1 MADAAISISVIAA
14 SVYLTIAG
22 LLVTRM
28 LIGLALT
35 WRIWWRARP
44 APGSWTGGM
53 LRVRISDSIVAPVTV
68 GSAVLIPTGFCDWPP
83 MQRRAVLLHERSHA
97 ANGDFYV
104 QVLAALDC
112 DFLVHSARLV
122 ASGAAD
128 CVGRNHQ
135 RRCGHRGPGRSRGLR
150 RNPGRDRKY
159 GTVPNGGRGDGA
171 PLRSRTPDRAN
182 PVRDRFAQGSVPV
195 DALARRDGLPAVI
208 ACASP
213 AIEPPANPSLNTSL
227 AIADFMVGTIDGRT
241 LPRDTSVSVINWMAG
256 VNRIFKER
264 NQQLGTLR
272 DRQSS
277 LAEQD
282 GRLRSK
288 MATESSRQV
297 LDQLTKQEGDILAQ
311 QEELGR
317 NIGELEDPKAIAEI
331 VQHEGYTSWPPKG

>member
-1 MADAAISISVIAA
+1 
-14 SVYLTIAG
+14 
-22 LLVTRM
+22 
-28 LIGLALT
+28 
-35 WRIWWRARP
+35 
-44 APGSWTGGM
+44 
-53 LRVRISDSIVAPVTV
+53 
-68 GSAVLIPTGFCDWPP
+68 
-83 MQRRAVLLHERSHA
+83 
-97 ANGDFYV
+97 
-104 QVLAALDC
+104 
-112 DFLVHSARLV
+112 
-122 ASGAAD
+122 
-128 CVGRNHQ
+128 
-135 RRCGHRGPGRSRGLR
+135 
-150 RNPGRDRKY
+150 
-159 GTVPNGGRGDGA
+159 
-171 PLRSRTPDRAN
+171 
-182 PVRDRFAQGSVPV
+182 
-195 DALARRDGLPAVI
+195 
-208 ACASP
+208 
-213 AIEPPANPSLNTSL
+213 
-227 AIADFMVGTIDGRT
+227 MVGTIDGRT